1 MKVTNKEASELE
13 RVEWTHDLFNFSTP
27 KKTSES
33 NRPYMELQNDRE
45 ANHAMQATEH
55 LMVDVMLSFNGVK
68 NSKNYLKRNF
78 LRLDSTVGN
87 VASLER
93 SPLVD

>member
-1 MKVTNKEASELE
+1 MKVINKKASELE

-27 KKTSES
+27 KTPCES
-33 NRPYMELQNDRE
+33 NCPCMALQNDRE
-45 ANHAMQATEH
+45 ANHAMQATGH